1 MVGLILALFFIF
13 ITGLVWFFGFSQS
26 SPIGA
31 GWFLFSFAAGLSMIV
46 LPCTLP
52 LAFVIV
58 PLSMGKGVK
67 KGLFIALAFGLGVSI
82 TLSLYGLITAA
93 LGEFAIGT
101 LDAPLETVKNWLYF
115 IAGIFT
121 YLFAL
126 GELGLINFRMPT
138 YSGAHPGFIQRQ
150 GDILKALLL
159 GLFLGNIGVGCP
171 HPATPLILTR
181 IAISGDVFYGWL
193 LFFVHALG
201 RITPLLIL
209 AILGILGVN
218 ALSWVI
224 SRRERIEKATGWAMV
239 FVAGFILVLG
249 LFSHGWWTYSGSHSL
264 LESVTQE
271 ERFLGVIS
279 SRLDTAPPHQHGLEE
294 FDGKTGL
301 FGLPLYAGNWVLFL
315 LWVTPLFW
323 YWFKFGGAQPRERRA
338 LQLWFFVALS
348 LLLGI
353 TFLYTIPHWFLKH
366 KALEAVERPSVLAD
380 IKNLDA
386 PKQKV
391 PINFEIRIQ
400 PSSGAKPDEA
410 AYEYSHERL
419 MHVVAIHE
427 NLDAFLHFHP
437 EDQMVITRDMLSGG
451 VFPFAITFPKAGR
464 YILAVDFKYKG
475 EEISFHKTFDV
486 GERKAGALKKDFAR
500 KGKFDGLNVEL
511 KIERENI
518 RSGEEVGFA
527 YKLFRNGS
535 PVNDLELYLGAP
547 AHFAIVSAD
556 LSIFNHTHGALSAEE
571 GEHQGWII
579 VPQAIAHE
587 GEEED
592 SRAASAS
599 ALPEKFGPDVFL
611 NYAFPYPGIYAIFG
625 EFKRGGQVILTKFM
639 VEVGVGG
646 GSNSQMPGVH

>member
-1 MVGLILALFFIF
+1 M
-13 ITGLVWFFGFSQS
+13 
-26 SPIGA
+26 
-31 GWFLFSFAAGLSMIV
+31 
-46 LPCTLP
+46 
-52 LAFVIV
+52 
-58 PLSMGKGVK
+58 
-67 KGLFIALAFGLGVSI
+67 
-82 TLSLYGLITAA
+82 
-93 LGEFAIGT
+93 
-101 LDAPLETVKNWLYF
+101 
-115 IAGIFT
+115 
-121 YLFAL
+121 
-126 GELGLINFRMPT
+126 
-138 YSGAHPGFIQRQ
+138 
-150 GDILKALLL
+150 

-366 KALEAVERPSVLAD
+366 K
-380 IKNLDA
+380 
-386 PKQKV
+386 
-391 PINFEIRIQ
+391 F
-400 PSSGAKPDEA
+400 
-410 AYEYSHERL
+410 
-419 MHVVAIHE
+419 
-427 NLDAFLHFHP
+427 F
-437 EDQMVITRDMLSGG
+437 
-451 VFPFAITFPKAGR
+451 
-464 YILAVDFKYKG
+464 
-475 EEISFHKTFDV
+475 
-486 GERKAGALKKDFAR
+486 
-500 KGKFDGLNVEL
+500 
-511 KIERENI
+511 
-518 RSGEEVGFA
+518 
-527 YKLFRNGS
+527 
-535 PVNDLELYLGAP
+535 
-547 AHFAIVSAD
+547 
-556 LSIFNHTHGALSAEE
+556 
-571 GEHQGWII
+571 
-579 VPQAIAHE
+579 
-587 GEEED
+587 
-592 SRAASAS
+592 
-599 ALPEKFGPDVFL
+599 
-611 NYAFPYPGIYAIFG
+611 
-625 EFKRGGQVILTKFM
+625 
-639 VEVGVGG
+639 
-646 GSNSQMPGVH
+646 